1 MAIRDKRKRRKRGKR
16 LNLVGEKES
25 GPQFFSPGKVQ
36 AARDYRAAKDQ
47 DEEQRKQDI
56 VEREALAATRKIQK
70 EKERVERAI
79 VTAEKRKLAAEVRAL
94 KEAEK
99 QARAAAKDETSKQK
113 EQQLK
118 LQGQSTGTTR
128 ARKTQKKQV
137 RRSIGA
143 MQVEEV
149 KSGATVTSRGRQV
162 QKPKR
167 FNS

>member
-1 MAIRDKRKRRKRGKR
+1 MAVRDERKRRKRGKR

-79 VTAEKRKLAAEVRAL
+79 VTAEKRKLAAEVRVL

-99 QARAAAKDETSKQK
+99 QARAAAKD
-113 EQQLK
+113 
-118 LQGQSTGTTR
+118 
-128 ARKTQKKQV
+128 
-137 RRSIGA
+137 
-143 MQVEEV
+143 
-149 KSGATVTSRGRQV
+149 
-162 QKPKR
+162 
-167 FNS
+167 